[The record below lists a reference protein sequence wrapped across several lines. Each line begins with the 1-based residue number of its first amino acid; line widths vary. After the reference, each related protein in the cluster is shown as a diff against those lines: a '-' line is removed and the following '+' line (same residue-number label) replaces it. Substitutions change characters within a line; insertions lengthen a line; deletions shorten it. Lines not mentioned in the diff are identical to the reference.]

1 MVICWHPLSFSKVF
15 VYVDHAILKKCFIS
29 INYYCY
35 CQFLDVR
42 FFLCSIINKAR
53 SAMEVLR
60 EVLDALN
67 PQNPEVGSMLLYD
80 FDLSNEYNS
89 HLYSAMVKMI
99 KKVQSLFFSLLV
111 SKYISTIML
120 IMVLV
125 FTTSHSLPFDLRSS
139 RTTTEDNQNRC
150 WRLCGMVKP
159 SFIIHSPFYCV
170 LPHICLCIMIVK
182 SI

>member
-1 MVICWHPLSFSKVF
+1 
-15 VYVDHAILKKCFIS
+15 
-29 INYYCY
+29 
-35 CQFLDVR
+35 
-42 FFLCSIINKAR
+42 
-53 SAMEVLR
+53 MEVLR

-150 WRLCGMVKP
+150 
-159 SFIIHSPFYCV
+159 
-170 LPHICLCIMIVK
+170 
-182 SI
+182 